1 MTDTKSP
8 TIEVQQQYAY
18 FLLPYEVEVTVN
30 NKTKKTHRVELVT
43 RLLDN
48 HFTQKNLI
56 KLREQA
62 LARVIKELEEDD
74 SYKDKEWKVT
84 GIWLMNICHLGV
96 MTEEQFNS

>member
-1 MTDTKSP
+1 MTDIKSP

-48 HFTQKNLI
+48 
-56 KLREQA
+56 
-62 LARVIKELEEDD
+62 
-74 SYKDKEWKVT
+74 
-84 GIWLMNICHLGV
+84 
-96 MTEEQFNS
+96 

>member
-1 MTDTKSP
+1 MTNSKSP

-48 HFTQKNLI
+48 YVNQKNLI
-56 KLREQA
+56 K
-62 LARVIKELEEDD
+62 
-74 SYKDKEWKVT
+74 
-84 GIWLMNICHLGV
+84 
-96 MTEEQFNS
+96 FNQTAQGYSAIYNFKFACSHPPHHPQYLIL